1 VRNKN
6 VRLAQG
12 KKRLG
17 SFALQIANHALCHV
31 LNVQRTLSKVRI
43 VDLIQGL
50 GVTRGDFLEDPL
62 DIAKIGFQLP
72 QHFVDQRAI
81 LDDEQ
86 MRIENGCILCPNGFR
101 NALLHFQ
108 NLHAR
113 LNKRG
118 LEPSDL
124 VGNLGRR
131 DAVPRNVIEVIAHD
145 MDLGAGHSGRNACS
159 FKPDFLT
166 RAAAHAPARVK
177 QMSNNARD
185 SSWTS

>member
-1 VRNKN
+1 MRNQN
-6 VRLAQG
+6 VRFVQG

-50 GVTRGDFLEDPL
+50 SVTCGNFLKDPL

-72 QHFVDQRAI
+72 EHLVDQRPI

-86 MRIENGCILCPNGFR
+86 MRIENGCILCSNGFR

-113 LNKRG
+113 LNKSS
-118 LEPSDL
+118 LEPPDL
-124 VGNLGRR
+124 VRNLGKR
-131 DAVPRNVIEVIAHD
+131 DPVPRNVIQVIAHD

-159 FKPDFLT
+159 FKPDFVT
-166 RAAAHAPARVK
+166 RAAAHALARVK
-177 QMSNNARD
+177 QMSNNARA
-185 SSWTS
+185 SS